1 MSDICVRSDALAAA
15 LAKISPEDKARLGLT
30 IDHESGPSNHAYP
43 RAVDI
48 TEDRPTDAKVISDLR
63 ARLLRQADTIEKFQ
77 VKGHR
82 AKAKIKKLKA
92 RLAAAEAIIMGHGSA
107 LDHRAADLR
116 KLHSQRDSLLTA
128 INNLK
133 VENRDLSGALDLARA
148 VSERRMGRTHEL
160 EREIARLAEAL
171 AQVDGLAA
179 TRLETIQELQQTIL
193 NLQDGGR

>member
-63 ARLLRQADTIEKFQ
+63 SRLLRQADTIEKFQ
-77 VKGHR
+77 VKGHKTR
-82 AKAKIKKLKA
+82 NKIEKLKA
-92 RLAAAEAIIMGHGSA
+92 RLASMESG
-107 LDHRAADLR
+107 
-116 KLHSQRDSLLTA
+116 LLA
-128 INNLK
+128 VVDNLK